1 MSIVTYPLDGIT
13 YDAADAETY
22 LCTRTSGVFSAD
34 NCFNYTL
41 TGDLKIT
48 IGAGIAWVN
57 NADFKGKS
65 ICNKSAVELTI
76 PLGDS
81 YNPRIDRVVLEYS
94 AANNESTLKIIQG
107 TAAATPTAPAIIQ
120 TSTVYQLGLYT
131 IYVARAATA
140 VSAANVTDTRLDSTV
155 CGLMQDSVTSIPTA
169 ELYAQFMAW
178 FDDIREFLSA
188 EDTAANSLQ
197 LEGHAAS
204 YFLPATGTAANSLQ
218 LEGHAAS
225 YFASK
230 SDLDNISKLSTLPAS
245 NTALAA
251 NTIYTISSSNAVSN
265 YTFKQP
271 GSGKWAHGTF
281 YAGDT
286 NISFSPAT
294 FLTERPTIV
303 TGRQYEFDV
312 YNGIWVVALI
322 T

>member
-41 TGDLKIT
+41 TGNLKIT
-48 IGAGIAWVN
+48 IGAGIAWIN

-65 ICNKSAVELTI
+65 ICNNSAVELTI

-81 YNPRIDRVVLEYS
+81 YNPRIDRVVLEFS

-107 TAAATPTAPAIIQ
+107 TAAATPSAPAIIQ

-155 CGLMQDSVTSIPTA
+155 CGLMRDSVTSIPTA

-178 FDDIREFLSA
+178 FAEVQEFL
-188 EDTAANSLQ
+188 EENDTAVNSLK
-197 LEGHAAS
+197 LENH
-204 YFLPATGTAANSLQ
+204 P
-218 LEGHAAS
+218 AS
-225 YFASK
+225 YFATQT
-230 SDLDNISKLSTLPAS
+230 DLNTLQTQVDNIGTVSKLTTLPAS
-245 NTALAA
+245 GTALAA
-251 NTIYTISSSNAVSN
+251 DTIYEISSSNPVSN
-265 YTFKQP
+265 YQFKSP
-271 GSGKWAHGTF
+271 GNDKWAHGSF
-281 YAGDT
+281 KAGT
-286 NISFSPAT
+286 SITFSPSKYLNESIT
-294 FLTERPTIV
+294 LIE
-303 TGRQYEFDV
+303 GREYEFDV
-312 YNGIWVVALI
+312 YDSVWVVSLKV
-322 T
+322 